1 MLENISFLIQS
12 RIGRSIMIRAVLFD
26 LDGTLLNRDASLKSY
41 IDKQYDRW
49 ESYLYHIPKQ
59 QYISRFLELDCHGY
73 VWKDKVFQQLIDEFH
88 IHTSWQELLSDYIE
102 KFQHHCIPFANLIPM
117 LKQLKKQSIQLGMIT
132 NGKGIFQTNNIKA
145 LGMEEFFEV
154 ILVSESEGIKKPDPE
169 IFNRA
174 LNSMSVSAEESMFV
188 GDHPTN
194 DVKAAKDVG
203 MISVWKRAEQWD
215 KIKADFIIDDL
226 MEIFTIVAYFNE
238 NT

>member
-1 MLENISFLIQS
+1 
-12 RIGRSIMIRAVLFD
+12 MIRAVLFD

-117 LKQLKKQSIQLGMIT
+117 LKQLKKQSI
-132 NGKGIFQTNNIKA
+132 
-145 LGMEEFFEV
+145 
-154 ILVSESEGIKKPDPE
+154 
-169 IFNRA
+169 
-174 LNSMSVSAEESMFV
+174 
-188 GDHPTN
+188 
-194 DVKAAKDVG
+194 
-203 MISVWKRAEQWD
+203 
-215 KIKADFIIDDL
+215 
-226 MEIFTIVAYFNE
+226 
-238 NT
+238 